1 MDTAHSPIVNAQA
14 ALWNGRAGQAWVDG
28 QSMLDRMFR
37 PFEDLL
43 AETAAARPRQAVL
56 DVGCGTGA
64 TTHAIARRL
73 GASAQCV
80 GVDISAPMIVAARGR
95 SGPGARTV
103 FVCGD
108 AQTQPFAPASFDLL
122 VSRFGVMFFDD
133 PVAAFVNLHRAAQ
146 PGAELRL
153 IAWRAAD
160 QNPFM
165 TTAER
170 AAAPLLPA
178 LPPRQPNAPGQF
190 AFADRERVGAILRKS
205 GWGDI
210 AIDPIDVGCTLPEAE
225 LVRYFTGLGPLG
237 LVLQDADEA
246 TRMRLV
252 DAVRRAFDPFVRGD
266 EVRYDAA
273 CWWIT
278 ARAA

>member
-1 MDTAHSPIVNAQA
+1 MKTSPTGSLQA
-14 ALWNGRAGQAWVDG
+14 ALWNGRAGRAWVQG
-28 QSMLDRMFR
+28 QAMLDRMFE
-37 PFEDLL
+37 PFETLL
-43 AETAAARPRQAVL
+43 ADAAAAQPALAVL

-73 GASAQCV
+73 GPPAHCV
-80 GVDISAPMIVAARGR
+80 GVDISEPMIAAARLRAGQV
-95 SGPGARTV
+95 ARTD
-103 FVCGD
+103 FICGD
-108 AQTQPFAPASFDLL
+108 AQTQAFAPGRFDLL

-133 PVAAFVNLHRAAQ
+133 PFVAFANLRRAAR

-153 IAWRAAD
+153 IAWRSAD

-178 LPPRQPNAPGQF
+178 LPARQPDAPGQF
-190 AFADRERVGAILRKS
+190 AFADRERVGAILRQS
-205 GWGDI
+205 GWADI
-210 AIDPIDVGCTLPEAE
+210 AIEPIDVGCTLPEAD

-246 TRMRLV
+246 TRTRLV
-252 DAVRRAFDPFVRGD
+252 DTVRKAFDPFVQG
-266 EVRYDAA
+266 EQVRYDAA

-278 ARAA
+278 ARSGE

>member
-1 MDTAHSPIVNAQA
+1 MKTSPTGSVQA
-14 ALWNGRAGQAWVDG
+14 ALWNGRAGRAWVEG
-28 QSMLDRMFR
+28 QAMLDRMFA
-37 PFEDLL
+37 PFEAMLVD
-43 AETAAARPRQAVL
+43 AAAAVAAQAVL

-73 GASAQCV
+73 GPSAHCT
-80 GVDISAPMIVAARGR
+80 GVDISQPMVAAARLR
-95 SGPGARTV
+95 AGPGARTD
-103 FVCGD
+103 FLCGD
-108 AQTQPFAPASFDLL
+108 AQTQAFAPARFDLL

-133 PVAAFVNLHRAAQ
+133 PVAAFMNLRRAAR

-153 IAWRAAD
+153 IAWRSAE

-178 LPPRQPNAPGQF
+178 LPPRQPDAPGQF
-190 AFADRERVGAILRKS
+190 AFAERDRVEAILRGS
-205 GWGDI
+205 GWGGI
-210 AIDPIDVGCTLPEAE
+210 AIEPIDVGCSLPEAD

-237 LVLQDADEA
+237 LVLEDADEA
-246 TRMRLV
+246 TRTRLV
-252 DAVRRAFDPFVRGD
+252 DTVRQAFDPFVRGD

-278 ARAA
+278 ARSVE

>member
-1 MDTAHSPIVNAQA
+1 MNTSPTERAQA
-14 ALWNGRAGQAWVDG
+14 ALWNGRAGRAWVDG
-28 QSMLDRMFR
+28 QAMLDRMFR
-37 PFEDLL
+37 PFESML
-43 AETAAARPRQAVL
+43 ADAAAARPAQAVL

-73 GASAQCV
+73 GLPAQCV
-80 GVDISAPMIVAARGR
+80 GVDISEPMIAAARR
-95 SGPGARTV
+95 RAGPGARTD
-103 FVCGD
+103 FLCGD
-108 AQTQPFAPASFDLL
+108 AQTQAFAPASFDLL
-122 VSRFGVMFFDD
+122 VSRFGVMFVDD
-133 PVAAFVNLHRAAQ
+133 PAAAFANLRRAAR

-153 IAWRAAD
+153 IAWRSAD

-178 LPPRQPNAPGQF
+178 LPPRQPDAPGQF
-190 AFADRERVGAILRKS
+190 AFADRERVGAILRQG

-210 AIDPIDVGCTLPEAE
+210 AIDPMDVGCSLPEAE
-225 LVRYFTGLGPLG
+225 LVRYFSSLGPLG
-237 LVLQDADEA
+237 LVLEDADDA
-246 TRMRLV
+246 TRTRLV
-252 DAVRRAFDPFVRGD
+252 ETVRKAFDPFVQGD

-278 ARAA
+278 ARSVE